1 MDVDGRSQASFG
13 SWVVWAG
20 EVCAFITRS
29 WYSDPPVRGRQTG
42 ATDSQRRGKGHR
54 IPDESTCPFLVF
66 SFWLSFTFS
75 CLQLSFLSHSFCSL
89 YFPINAAEVHLDT
102 AVESHT
108 MVCRLLSELLIHKQ
122 FMFPHTRTNG
132 DAHAHNL
139 HLCLI
144 SYHIS
149 KHYTASL
156 PLAIHFMLTQHQ
168 SAGLPSR
175 STHPSL
181 GCLSQSPSGKTNDV
195 YIHPASA
202 LRSPPPRSA
211 CEIPAHWK
219 QSGSLMLHTGAVVV
233 CMWSAVWNLQGE
245 MGTADI
251 LYLW

>member
-1 MDVDGRSQASFG
+1 MCVHYEKLILGPT
-13 SWVVWAG
+13 G
-20 EVCAFITRS
+20 ERETDWS
-29 WYSDPPVRGRQTG
+29 YRQ
-42 ATDSQRRGKGHR
+42 SKEGKGGTGSQMRVRVHFWCS
-54 IPDESTCPFLVF
+54 PSDCLSHFLVF
-66 SFWLSFTFS
+66 NFLFS
-75 CLQLSFLSHSFCSL
+75 HTTFCSL

-108 MVCRLLSELLIHKQ
+108 MACRLLSELLIHKQ

-168 SAGLPSR
+168 SAGLPSH

-195 YIHPASA
+195 YIHPASP
-202 LRSPPPRSA
+202 LRSPSPRSA
-211 CEIPAHWK
+211 CEIPAH
-219 QSGSLMLHTGAVVV
+219 
-233 CMWSAVWNLQGE
+233 
-245 MGTADI
+245 
-251 LYLW
+251 